1 MAVKSTPTRDDS
13 GADARRSW
21 RSSLL
26 QRVRSAAVLIPIV
39 IALVFFGGWVAFA
52 GALVALGLGFFELRA
67 MFRHA
72 GWQPLTW
79 LGLGFGALM
88 LIAARVLVM
97 TESLAA
103 TLVLVGAA
111 VSGLLMLSLGWL
123 VLTRRT
129 LDGAVT
135 DWALTLGG
143 ALYLGWPLPL
153 FLLLRGD
160 TLGAAAPGFWWLLAV
175 FFMTWANDTFAL
187 LSGYYFGRGGIHP
200 LSPLI
205 SPKKTWEGFAG
216 GLIFTVI
223 AALVFLL
230 LLPGVFGHPF
240 PRLGPLDAVI
250 MGVLVAVAATIGD
263 LAESLLK
270 RGARVKDSGTIVP
283 GHGGLLDRMDSLLF
297 VVFVVFFYALY
308 LRLLP
313 L

>member
-1 MAVKSTPTRDDS
+1 MAVKSTPARDNS
-13 GADARRSW
+13 GADERRSW
-21 RSSLL
+21 RTSLE

-52 GALVALGLGFFELRA
+52 GALIVLGLGFYELHT

-79 LGLGFGALM
+79 LGLAFGVVT

-97 TESLAA
+97 TQSLAA
-103 TLVLVGAA
+103 TLVLVGVAL
-111 VSGLLMLSLGWL
+111 SGLLVLSLGWL

-160 TLGAAAPGFWWLLAV
+160 TLGAAASGFWWLLAV

-187 LSGYYFGRGGIHP
+187 LSGHYFGRGGIHP

-230 LLPGVFGHPF
+230 LIPGIFGHPF

-270 RGARVKDSGTIVP
+270 RGTRVKDSGTIVP
-283 GHGGLLDRMDSLLF
+283 GHGGILDRMDSLLF

-308 LRLLP
+308 LHLLP
-313 L
+313 S